1 MITTPVRNIR
11 HARAIMQTR
20 KVCVTGRGSPL
31 LHFDWRKTVYKQ
43 TDHSK
48 NLMLTNV
55 LVVLE
60 ANCFRASMTVKYEF
74 MNQTLHSNPCNK
86 FTCSAH
92 SLLSQVICHMIRF
105 MARMNEK
112 DCSKHRANLLAEEE
126 SLLWNKDFLYGL
138 LIQLMTLEESD
149 LITICLWCNKTIC
162 HWYKKFA

>member
-1 MITTPVRNIR
+1 MHFISGNRLLIHSRKLFVQQMITTPVRNIR

-48 NLMLTNV
+48 NFMLTNV
-55 LVVLE
+55 FVFLE

-92 SLLSQVICHMIRF
+92 SLLSKGNP
-105 MARMNEK
+105 AW
-112 DCSKHRANLLAEEE
+112 LLYYSPTHKE
-126 SLLWNKDFLYGL
+126 SFFFLLHL
-138 LIQLMTLEESD
+138 
-149 LITICLWCNKTIC
+149 
-162 HWYKKFA
+162 